1 MPYKDIHKKALYQR
15 NYMREYMRTKRA
27 SGKSIMQVV
36 KTLNIK
42 PVKTLEYDADGNVIY
57 DE

>member
-1 MPYKDIHKKALYQR
+1 MLTGEKKKTYQR
-15 NYMREYMRTKRA
+15 NYMREYMRVKRNKA
-27 SGKSIMQVV
+27 NKQVV

-42 PVKTLEYDADGNVIY
+42 PVKTLEYDADGNVVY